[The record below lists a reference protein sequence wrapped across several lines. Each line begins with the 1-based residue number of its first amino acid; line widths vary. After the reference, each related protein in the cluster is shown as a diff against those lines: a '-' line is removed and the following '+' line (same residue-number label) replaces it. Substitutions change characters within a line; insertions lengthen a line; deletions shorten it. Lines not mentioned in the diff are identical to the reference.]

1 MNLADEKYMAFTT
14 YRKNGVAVTSPV
26 WVVPVEGG
34 KVGFWTSSASGKAKR
49 LAHTAK
55 VTMQPSDAR
64 GRVKAG
70 SVVVTG
76 TAVLTTGPE
85 LAELSPK
92 IKKKY
97 GVMVPMSKLFNTIGH
112 IGKGSF
118 PYADRAVI
126 VTLD

>member
-26 WVVPVEGG
+26 WVVPVDGG

-55 VTMQPSDAR
+55 ITMQPSDVR
-64 GRVKAG
+64 GRVKPG
-70 SVVVTG
+70 SVAVTG
-76 TAVLTTGPE
+76 TAVLSTGPE

-92 IKKKY
+92 LKKKY
-97 GVMVPMSKLFNTIGH
+97 GVMVPISKLFNTVGH

-126 VTLD
+126 ITLD